1 MTAEPKLPGM
11 PGRSEAILSQREQL
25 TTAVVALHRALSPL
39 AEFLDSKASVTI
51 RRTVGGDTMTI
62 TLKPGP
68 RNDGGD

>member
-1 MTAEPKLPGM
+1 MSGDAKLPGM
-11 PGRSEAILSQREQL
+11 PGRSEAILTQREQL
-25 TTAVVALHRALSPL
+25 TTAVVALHRALWPL

-51 RRTVGGDTMTI
+51 RRTVSGDMMTI